1 VEVKGEVEEEEVGR
15 LRLLEVLDSLST
27 LREELRRVKIEQ
39 AGPATWRMVSGEG
52 EIEVKVTCRTPQAC
66 KRVEKLL
73 SLVRVLLP

>member
-1 VEVKGEVEEEEVGR
+1 VEEEEVGR
-15 LRLLEVLDSLST
+15 PRIYDVLDSLST
-27 LREELRRVKIEQ
+27 LREELKRIRIEQ
-39 AGPATWRMVSGEG
+39 VGPVTWKMTSGDG